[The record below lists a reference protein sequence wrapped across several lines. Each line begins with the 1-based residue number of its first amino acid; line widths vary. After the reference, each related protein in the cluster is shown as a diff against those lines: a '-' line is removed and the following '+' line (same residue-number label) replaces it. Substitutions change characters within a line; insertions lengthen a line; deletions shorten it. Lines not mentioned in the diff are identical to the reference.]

1 MKNLQILFL
10 FLFLAKTSFSV
21 GQIYDPV
28 KWTYHAVKID
38 AQTYDLVFEASIEND
53 WSIYSQIKESDDG
66 PIPTSFNFE
75 NMGLAK
81 VEGKVDE
88 CSYNQIKKFDK
99 VFKMELIKFKK
110 KAFFVQRISV
120 EGAKPTKIEG
130 WLEFMAC
137 TDKMCLPPT
146 DADFKF
152 DLVHAKDASEINYT
166 KDRLCSGKQPWIA
179 VVPPNENTQEKNE
192 QKESSSGQVDAQVE
206 KEKIITSKK
215 ITATKASPNTI
226 ANNKDQDTQ
235 PQIKEKQK
243 SAEPTFEVVNK
254 NEKADA
260 NTGMDQMDG
269 NPQQASKHVKWTIAV
284 KKINNQT
291 FQLIADAVI
300 ADGWHIYSSTMDP
313 DDGPIPTS
321 INFVTEDQVVKQ
333 SKIEESAEISKTEYD
348 KFFGMDVTKFKKKAH
363 FTKEIKVVPNNT
375 MEVEGYIEYMVCNDR
390 GCLFP
395 DPEEFSVTPDLTT
408 VIEFDPNEEVNH
420 HVSVDQSLLKQMF
433 GLDKEDLKEPVGSC
447 VVKAKEENSLMGIF
461 TLGIL
466 GGLVALFTPCVFP
479 MIPLTVSYFTKDSEK
494 KKSGLGSAF
503 FYGFSIFLIYILLS
517 LPFHVFDALDPNI
530 LNDISTS
537 VWLNLVFF
545 AIFLFF
551 AFSFFGYYELEL
563 PASISQRASSA
574 EGAGGYLGIFFMALT
589 LAIVSFSCTG
599 PILGSLL
606 AGTLQGSGS
615 AAKLTAGMAGFGV
628 SLGLPFGIFA
638 AFPSLMNKLPKS
650 GGWLNSVKVVLGF
663 IELALAFKFLSNAD
677 LVKQWGIL
685 KIEPFL
691 LIWIIIFAAMA
702 LYLFGKIKF
711 PHDSPIKKLS
721 AGRIGLGVLT
731 VAFVLY
737 LFTGFKMDDRSG
749 TYKPLSLLSGLAPPV
764 CYSVAHKCKC
774 PQGLECYKDL
784 QEGLAYAKSV
794 NKPVMLDFTG
804 HACVNCRKMEEN
816 VWPKSEI
823 YPYLKD
829 DFVLISLYVDEK
841 LDLPEDEQIEVP
853 RATGGMQKLRY
864 TGKKWAF
871 LQSEYFGKNTQP
883 LYVLMTPDGKLL
895 NAPVAYTPDV
905 DEYEKFLNC
914 GMENWNALGALG
926 MNK

>member
-1 MKNLQILFL
+1 MKNIQFLLLSILL
-10 FLFLAKTSFSV
+10 VVSELCIA
-21 GQIYDPV
+21 QIYDPV
-28 KWTYHAVKID
+28 QWSYHTVQVD
-38 AQTYDLVFEASIEND
+38 EQTYDLIFEAHIEDD
-53 WSIYSQIKESDDG
+53 WSIYSQTKEGDDG

-81 VEGKVDE
+81 KKGNVEE
-88 CSYNQIKKFDK
+88 CSYNQTKKFDK
-99 VFKMELIKFKK
+99 VFKMDLVKFKK
-110 KAFFVQRISV
+110 KAYFVQRVSV
-120 EGAKPTKIEG
+120 ESAKPKTIKG

-146 DADFKF
+146 DVDFQF
-152 DLVHAKDASEINYT
+152 DLMNASDGKSINYT
-166 KDRLCSGKQPWIA
+166 KDQLCKGKQSFA
-179 VVPPNENTQEKNE
+179 VAVPKQQSNNN
-192 QKESSSGQVDAQVE
+192 
-206 KEKIITSKK
+206 
-215 ITATKASPNTI
+215 TKA
-226 ANNKDQDTQ
+226 
-235 PQIKEKQK
+235 PQ
-243 SAEPTFEVVNK
+243 STPST
-254 NEKADA
+254 D
-260 NTGMDQMDG
+260 
-269 NPQQASKHVKWTIAV
+269 ASKNVIK
-284 KKINNQT
+284 NNQT
-291 FQLIADAVI
+291 QTSTSTKQSSAQKSTPKEVVEKKQKKTEEDKNTASFEVINKNPKTNPQNNKVQNSETSNSANHVVWNVAVQKIDNQRFKLIADAEI
-300 ADGWHIYSSTMDP
+300 EDGWHIYSSQMDP

-321 INFVTEDQVVKQ
+321 INFMQEDQVIKQ
-333 SKIEESAEISKTEYD
+333 SDIEESAEISKTEYD
-348 KFFGMDVTKFKKKAH
+348 KFFDMNVTKFKRKAH

-395 DPEEFSVTPDLTT
+395 DPLEFSVTPDLSSI
-408 VIEFDPNEEVNH
+408 VEFDKNNEVNH
-420 HVSVDQSLLKQMF
+420 HVSLDQSLLKQIF
-433 GLDKEDLKEPVGSC
+433 GIDKEDVKDPVGSC

-461 TLGIL
+461 TLGLL

-503 FYGFSIFLIYILLS
+503 FYGFSIFLIYVLLS
-517 LPFHVFDALDPNI
+517 LPFHLFDALDPNI

-537 VWLNLVFF
+537 VWLNILFF
-545 AIFLFF
+545 LIFLFF

-563 PASISQRASSA
+563 PSSVSQRVSSA

-615 AAKLTAGMAGFGV
+615 AAKLTSGMAGFGV
-628 SLGLPFGIFA
+628 SLGLPFGLFA

-677 LVKQWGIL
+677 LVKQWGLL

-691 LIWIIIFAAMA
+691 LIWILIFTAMA

-711 PHDSPIKKLS
+711 PHDSPIRKLS
-721 AGRIGLGVLT
+721 AGRIGLALLT
-731 VAFVLY
+731 VAFVFY
-737 LFTGFKMDDRSG
+737 LFSGFKMDDRSG

-764 CYSVAHKCKC
+764 CYSIAHKCKC
-774 PQGLECYKDL
+774 PQGLDCYKDL

-816 VWPKSEI
+816 VWPQSEI
-823 YPYLKD
+823 YPYLKEEY
-829 DFVLISLYVDEK
+829 VVISLYVDEK
-841 LDLPEDEQIEVP
+841 LDLPKEEQIEVP

-905 DEYEKFLNC
+905 KEYEQFLNC
-914 GMENWNALGALG
+914 GMENWQSLESLG
-926 MNK
+926 MNN